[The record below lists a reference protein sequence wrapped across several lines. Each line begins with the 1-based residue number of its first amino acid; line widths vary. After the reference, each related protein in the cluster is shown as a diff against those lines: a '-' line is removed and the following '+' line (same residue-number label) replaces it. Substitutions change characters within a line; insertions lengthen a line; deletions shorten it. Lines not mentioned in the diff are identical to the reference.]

1 MKKLKK
7 IATKSLYL
15 ELWLSLVFSFIVGG
29 IIYLLLQEVNYQIY
43 TSKWSAKEYAEKQ
56 LEKSIENFQSY
67 VTENEISSDEPLQI
81 QIWSEANPFVYFY
94 IEKDGKAV
102 YNFLVDYTEP
112 ESDYALTDE
121 ELEMSYGYNPYAKQY
136 TITFADGD
144 CIMHVF
150 DDFQADLYN
159 KIQNVN
165 FFISAAVVIILITIL
180 VQKKIHYINNVTKGI
195 NILEGGDLNYNIP
208 VKGNDE
214 IAHVAESLN
223 SMRIALSQQMENE
236 KKALQANNS
245 LVTAL
250 SHDLRTPLTTQMGY
264 LEILKEHHYN
274 SPEEMDKYLSS
285 ALATCNQIKEMSDRL
300 FEYFLAFDP
309 NPMRPADTLEE
320 YDGMEFFMQIISE
333 LTPPLMEA
341 GFRFN
346 VTEAESSFNIKVNAD
361 DVLRIF
367 NNVFTNLD
375 KYAAEDEPVDI
386 TIRSDKENAFISF
399 TNKIRNTPRKNESAK
414 IGLISISSLMKRQG
428 GSSLTRTSNDT
439 FTIELKFPVYEH
451 SPAILSAK

>member
-1 MKKLKK
+1 MNK
-7 IATKSLYL
+7 IKNVATKSLYI
-15 ELWLSLVFSFIVGG
+15 ELWLSIVFSFIVGG

-43 TSKWSAKEYAEKQ
+43 TSKWSAKEYAAKR
-56 LEKSIENFQSY
+56 LEKSIKNFQSY
-67 VTENEISSDEPLQI
+67 VTENEISSDEPIQI
-81 QIWSEANPFVYFY
+81 QKWSEDNPFIYFY
-94 IEKDGKAV
+94 IEKDGKTV
-102 YNFLVDYTEP
+102 YNFLVDYTDP
-112 ESDYALTDE
+112 ENDYDLTDE
-121 ELEMSYGYNPYAKQY
+121 ELELSYGYNPYAQQY
-136 TITFADGD
+136 TIAFADGD
-144 CIMHVF
+144 CVMHVF
-150 DDFQADLYN
+150 EDFQADLYN

-165 FFISAAVVIILITIL
+165 FFICAAIIIILITIL
-180 VQKKIHYINNVTKGI
+180 VQKKIHYINDVTKGI

-214 IAHVAESLN
+214 IAHVSESLN

-300 FEYFLAFDP
+300 FEYFLAFDS
-309 NPMRPADTLEE
+309 NPMRSADSLEE
-320 YDGMEFFMQIISE
+320 YSGMDFFMQIISE

-346 VTEAESSFNIKVNAD
+346 ITEADNSFNIKVNAEE
-361 DVLRIF
+361 VLRIF

-375 KYAAEDEPVDI
+375 KYSDETDPVNIEIKTDEKYV
-386 TIRSDKENAFISF
+386 SISF
-399 TNKIRNTPRKNESAK
+399 TNKIRNTPRKNESSK

-428 GSSLTRTSNDT
+428 GSSMVRTSNNT
-439 FTIELKFPVYEH
+439 FTIELKFP
-451 SPAILSAK
+451 IL